1 MVSNLDEL
9 ITDINRF
16 ETCEI
21 DFYKHTGPD
30 LEMQTYKYNS
40 LVVQKDNNGRAWI
53 NDEFYISDKYKII
66 KVKDRDST
74 ERAVYQIVNG
84 SMKLM
89 SIYLF

>member
-1 MVSNLDEL
+1 MISNLDEL
-9 ITDINRF
+9 VNDINRF

-21 DFYKHTGPD
+21 DFYKHSGPD
-30 LEMQTYKYNS
+30 LEMQTYKYTG
-40 LVVQKDNNGRAWI
+40 LTVEKDSNGRAWI

-66 KVKDRDST
+66 KVENKDSE

-84 SMKLM
+84 TMKLM